1 MENGNTDPDERQDGV
16 HDFNLRVLSQRD
28 TSCIRVQDGNAEV
41 EQWDYGV
48 VPVCC
53 RCHDL
58 WFGVN

>member
-1 MENGNTDPDERQDGV
+1 MENGSTDPDQSQDGV
-16 HDFNLRVLSQRD
+16 HDFNLLSQGD
-28 TSCIRVQDGNAEV
+28 PSCTRVQGGDAEV

-58 WFGVN
+58 WFGVG